1 MTKEGKIILFMGSKG
16 GCGQTFISNC
26 IANYLASH
34 SALNILMIDMN
45 FGSKDSR
52 IIYKISED
60 DVRTIFDI
68 KDDVKNLDE
77 KILKKIIVNF
87 SNSLNYIFPPL
98 NYDISKKLSFKLLEK
113 ILKILKRSFNLII
126 LDCNFY
132 IDFNINSGSLFDLID
147 EIVLVSLPNIIS
159 LGNLN
164 VLLKYFLNFKEYL
177 DIKVMIN
184 KFNLRPALPFS
195 SINNVIKYP
204 IDLFLPYD
212 KDIEQLYVMKG
223 PASIFSY
230 NLRIVRDL
238 MEMSK
243 RIEEEVRDLT

>member
-1 MTKEGKIILFMGSKG
+1 MAKEGKIILFMGSKG

-52 IIYKISED
+52 IIYKISEE

-113 ILKILKRSFNLII
+113 ILKILKRSFNLIT
-126 LDCNFY
+126 F
-132 IDFNINSGSLFDLID
+132 
-147 EIVLVSLPNIIS
+147 
-159 LGNLN
+159 
-164 VLLKYFLNFKEYL
+164 
-177 DIKVMIN
+177 
-184 KFNLRPALPFS
+184 
-195 SINNVIKYP
+195 
-204 IDLFLPYD
+204 
-212 KDIEQLYVMKG
+212 
-223 PASIFSY
+223 
-230 NLRIVRDL
+230 
-238 MEMSK
+238 
-243 RIEEEVRDLT
+243 